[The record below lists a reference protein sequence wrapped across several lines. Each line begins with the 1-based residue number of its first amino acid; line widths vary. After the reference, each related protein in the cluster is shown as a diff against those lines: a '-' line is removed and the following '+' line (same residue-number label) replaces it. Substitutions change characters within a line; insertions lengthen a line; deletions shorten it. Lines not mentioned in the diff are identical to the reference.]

1 MEVRLL
7 TVRSRRGFAILNVAL
22 CLRAHACTAC
32 QAHRIVTTFP
42 PSRQAHTC
50 ICVHISSPLSM
61 DWKKK
66 IETLEFVEDARR
78 HGHDINKACVESPSL
93 VS

>member
-22 CLRAHACTAC
+22 CLRAHACA
-32 QAHRIVTTFP
+32 AAKR
-42 PSRQAHTC
+42 
-50 ICVHISSPLSM
+50 ISSSRLFLLPVKRIHAYAFTYRVPCL
-61 DWKKK
+61 WTGKK
-66 IETLEFVEDARR
+66 IEMLEFVEDARR